1 MARRHVLDVLAISTL
16 VIGLT
21 ACGGGQRASSE
32 GGLGCRS
39 IDFIVPYAPGGG
51 SDRQVRRMQPHLEQ
65 KLGAQIN
72 VTYMEGGDGAIGWQ
86 ALTSKRP
93 DGCAVS
99 NVVAPNIMLLSTS
112 GQNVGFTAEDF
123 AYIAWT
129 ETTPNVL
136 AVAADSP
143 YRSVDEFV
151 QAATAAP
158 GSITVAG
165 VGEVGAL
172 LVAEVENSTGA
183 TVSYV
188 PVSGGVGEIVPA
200 LLGGHVN
207 AAVIGAAHVA
217 ESEGG
222 MRALAMTGSEKLP
235 SLADVP
241 TYEEAGYGPATLG
254 QAWGIIAPPGT
265 PPGVVDTWNGA
276 VQEAIASE
284 ESAITDAGLVP
295 LRQSPQEARSY
306 MEQMHESL
314 KKAQETVR
322 K

>member
-1 MARRHVLDVLAISTL
+1 
-16 VIGLT
+16 
-21 ACGGGQRASSE
+21 
-32 GGLGCRS
+32 
-39 IDFIVPYAPGGG
+39 
-51 SDRQVRRMQPHLEQ
+51 MQPHLEQ
-65 KLGAQIN
+65 ELGAQIN

-123 AYIAWT
+123 TYIAWT

-136 AVAADSP
+136 AVAEDSP
-143 YRSVDEFV
+143 YRTVDDFV
-151 QAATAAP
+151 QAAKAAP
-158 GSITVAG
+158 GGLTVAG

-200 LLGGHVN
+200 ILGGHVN
-207 AAVIGAAHVA
+207 GGVIGAAHVA
-217 ESEGG
+217 ESEGSL
-222 MRALAMTGSEKLP
+222 RALAMTGREELP
-235 SLADVP
+235 SLPDVP
-241 TYEEAGYGPATLG
+241 TYEEAGYGPATL
-254 QAWGIIAPPGT
+254 ATSWGIIAPPGT
-265 PPGVVDTWNGA
+265 PAEVVETWNSA
-276 VQEAIASE
+276 ARDAIATEEAAISE
-284 ESAITDAGLVP
+284 AGLIP
-295 LRQSPQEARSY
+295 LHQSPQEARSY
-306 MEQMHESL
+306 MEQMYESL

>member
-1 MARRHVLDVLAISTL
+1 MARRHVLGVLAI
-16 VIGLT
+16 GLLLTGST
-21 ACGGGQRASSE
+21 ACGGGRGAAAT
-32 GGLGCRS
+32 GGLDCRS

-51 SDRQVRRMQPHLEQ
+51 SDRQVRRMQPHLEES
-65 KLGAQIN
+65 LGAQIN
-72 VTYMEGGDGAIGWQ
+72 VAYMEGGDGAIGWQ

-123 AYIAWT
+123 AYVAWT

-143 YRSVDEFV
+143 YRSVDDFV
-151 QAATAAP
+151 QAAKAAP
-158 GSITVAG
+158 GSLTVAG

-172 LVAEVENSTGA
+172 LAAEVENSTGA
-183 TVSYV
+183 AMSYV

-200 LLGGHVN
+200 LLGGHVD

-217 ESEGG
+217 ESDGS
-222 MRALAMTGSEKLP
+222 MRALAMTGDKRVP
-235 SLADVP
+235 SLPDVP

-254 QAWGIIAPPGT
+254 QSWGIIAPPGT
-265 PPGVVDTWNGA
+265 PAEVVETWNGA
-276 VQEAIASE
+276 VRDAIATE
-284 ESAITDAGLVP
+284 ESAITEAGLIP

-306 MEQMHESL
+306 MEQMYESL